1 METTVATNNHT
12 KSAANWSLALG
23 VLILLL
29 GIGALFVP
37 AVTALAADLA
47 LAWIALAIGMLQL
60 IHAYQTRKKSHTGWQ
75 VVTGLLNLV
84 ISALL
89 LIYPVQGIAAIA
101 LMLGALI
108 FMVGVAELLLAFQ
121 RRPAPGWGWVLA
133 SGIVSV
139 LVGSLIGIGWP
150 GDAFLLVAAYVG
162 ISMISGGVWRIM
174 MSFAIRNA
182 GTAQVS
188 R

>member
-1 METTVATNNHT
+1 METTLTIENHT
-12 KSAANWSLALG
+12 KSAANWSVALG

-29 GIGALFVP
+29 GIVALLVP
-37 AVTALAADLA
+37 VLTALAANYT
-47 LAWIALAIGMLQL
+47 LAWIALAIGVLQL
-60 IHAYQTRKKSHTGWQ
+60 IHAYQTRKRSRAGWQ
-75 VVTGLLNLV
+75 VVTGILNLV
-84 ISALL
+84 VGALL

-139 LVGSLIGIGWP
+139 LVGVLIGIGWP

-182 GTAQVS
+182 VAAQAS
-188 R
+188 K